1 MKVYEEYQ
9 YGGYREC
16 LKTAPLRYSGGNL
29 GGGYREYRGRRY
41 GISH

>member
-16 LKTAPLRYSGGNL
+16 LKTAPLRCSGGNM
-29 GGGYREYRGRRY
+29 GGYREYRGRR
-41 GISH
+41 

>member
-16 LKTAPLRYSGGNL
+16 SKTAPLRYSGGNL
-29 GGGYREYRGRRY
+29 GGVRRVLC
-41 GISH
+41 